1 MDYTVTN
8 MEAALRSE
16 MNQTSTTIL
25 TAANILAAINDG
37 QKEVASRA
45 LCKEVE
51 DTVVTDAGSCLVK
64 FSGYRVN
71 QVSVVSVDP
80 GVSFSDSTA
89 VEFAGT
95 GPTWTEDPAVT
106 YINKGIPCIMPTNVG
121 GNIFPKGSSPAAW
134 FNWGR
139 YVYLYPTPLV
149 RYVMRLYVA
158 DYPTA
163 ALVNAGDSLSVPSEF
178 MPCVLDWAKFA
189 LSMKLRN
196 WRKASQYYNI
206 YATNL
211 MEKKAAFEK
220 RKVEDRLTK
229 AQLDKVVIG

>member
-8 MEAALRSE
+8 MEAAIRSE
-16 MNQTSTTIL
+16 MNQTSTVLL
-25 TAANILAAINDG
+25 TAAEILAAINDG

-64 FSGYRVN
+64 FSGYRVR
-71 QVSVVSVDP
+71 QVSVVSVDA
-80 GVSFSDSTA
+80 GIGFSDSAA
-89 VEFAGT
+89 VEFAGS

-106 YINKGIPCIMPTNVG
+106 YINIGIPCILPTNVG
-121 GNIFPKGSSPAAW
+121 EFKYKGAHPAGW
-134 FNWGR
+134 FNWGQ

-149 RYVMRLYVA
+149 RYVLRLYVA
-158 DYPTA
+158 DFPTA
-163 ALVNAGDSLSVPSEF
+163 ALVNAGDSLSIPSEF

-206 YATNL
+206 YAANL
-211 MEKKAAFEK
+211 MEKKAVFEK
-220 RKVEDRLTK
+220 RNAEDRLMKT
-229 AQLDKVVIG
+229 QPDKVVIQ